1 MTTNKKQ
8 INPNAG
14 FLSAQFVITT
24 KLVERKVKITK
35 RTQSTV
41 IQSGVE
47 VSVDFARRKT
57 KKKMLNMTKRI
68 QFPSF
73 SSQK

>member
-41 IQSGVE
+41 TLSGVE
-47 VSVDFARRKT
+47 ESVDFAG
-57 KKKMLNMTKRI
+57 KKDEK
-68 QFPSF
+68 
-73 SSQK
+73 